1 MLSSLAGTVL
11 SFQEE
16 ITLIRD
22 MKCVSTMCSNT
33 FKYYVDNVDYMG
45 GLKHVGVVSKCPGDD
60 DDVDNDDEEEEDDNL
75 STALF
80 M

>member
-1 MLSSLAGTVL
+1 M
-11 SFQEE
+11 
-16 ITLIRD
+16 
-22 MKCVSTMCSNT
+22 
-33 FKYYVDNVDYMG
+33 
-45 GLKHVGVVSKCPGDD
+45 GVVSKCPGDD

>member
-1 MLSSLAGTVL
+1 MHKTGVH
-11 SFQEE
+11 
-16 ITLIRD
+16 
-22 MKCVSTMCSNT
+22 
-33 FKYYVDNVDYMG
+33 NVDYMG